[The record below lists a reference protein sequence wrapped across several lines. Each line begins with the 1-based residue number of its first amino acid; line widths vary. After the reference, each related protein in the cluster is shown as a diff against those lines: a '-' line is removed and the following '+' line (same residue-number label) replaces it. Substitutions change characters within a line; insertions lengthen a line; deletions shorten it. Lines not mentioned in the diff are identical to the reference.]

1 MNPGEIR
8 DFQVSRAARTLEV
21 EMQMR
26 KKRISR
32 AQAIRETDEK
42 RIEELDI
49 LADIAA
55 FKEQVDPEPV
65 EHRRARAV
73 REPDKAW
80 RHRLEPDPH
89 GEEAGRCDRSIDPQ
103 LHRSWRGP
111 AEPSAA
117 RLPSSRR

>member
-1 MNPGEIR
+1 MLLLTSIRERDNKFYFMNPGEIR

-55 FKEQVDPEPV
+55 FKEQ
-65 EHRRARAV
+65 
-73 REPDKAW
+73 
-80 RHRLEPDPH
+80 
-89 GEEAGRCDRSIDPQ
+89 AGISM
-103 LHRSWRGP
+103 HESV
-111 AEPSAA
+111 
-117 RLPSSRR
+117 

>member
-32 AQAIRETDEK
+32 AQAIRETDDK

-55 FKEQVDPEPV
+55 FKEQ
-65 EHRRARAV
+65 
-73 REPDKAW
+73 
-80 RHRLEPDPH
+80 
-89 GEEAGRCDRSIDPQ
+89 AGISM
-103 LHRSWRGP
+103 HESV
-111 AEPSAA
+111 
-117 RLPSSRR
+117 

>member
-42 RIEELDI
+42 RIEELGI

-55 FKEQVDPEPV
+55 FKEQ
-65 EHRRARAV
+65 
-73 REPDKAW
+73 
-80 RHRLEPDPH
+80 
-89 GEEAGRCDRSIDPQ
+89 AGISM
-103 LHRSWRGP
+103 HESV
-111 AEPSAA
+111 
-117 RLPSSRR
+117 

>member
-1 MNPGEIR
+1 MNQGEIR

-55 FKEQVDPEPV
+55 FKEQ
-65 EHRRARAV
+65 
-73 REPDKAW
+73 
-80 RHRLEPDPH
+80 
-89 GEEAGRCDRSIDPQ
+89 AGISM
-103 LHRSWRGP
+103 HESV
-111 AEPSAA
+111 
-117 RLPSSRR
+117 

>member
-55 FKEQVDPEPV
+55 FKEQ
-65 EHRRARAV
+65 
-73 REPDKAW
+73 
-80 RHRLEPDPH
+80 
-89 GEEAGRCDRSIDPQ
+89 AGISM
-103 LHRSWRGP
+103 HESV
-111 AEPSAA
+111 
-117 RLPSSRR
+117 